1 MSRLVIQSLLLV
13 LLLQSILAYRYAKR
27 EALRGRYESLREPL
41 VAWDN
46 RDARLDKRNAD
57 NRAWIYDDER
67 LDKRNA
73 DNRAWIYDDERL
85 DKRNADYRGF
95 GYDDE
100 LLSEREAFVPKK
112 RVSWNIKK
120 RSMEKSSLV
129 PSGFWVDHDERVA

>member
-46 RDARLDKRNAD
+46 RDA
-57 NRAWIYDDER
+57 R